1 MPLPLLPVT
10 VLKAAQRND
19 GSGFCLGCGAEA
31 SGVEPDARNYH
42 CEDCGATQVYG
53 AEEIIIS
60 EMLC

>member
-10 VLKAAQRND
+10 VLEAAQRHD
-19 GSGFCLGCGAEA
+19 GSGFCLACGEE
-31 SGVEPDARNYH
+31 SSDVEPDARDYR

-60 EMLC
+60 GML